1 MHYRDAVIWMK
12 AMELAEVAC
21 RCATGLPPEERF
33 GIRGQV
39 TRAAISV
46 PSNVAEGWSRESRR
60 EKAQFFAIAQGS
72 LSELHTQL
80 LLCERL
86 GWMAAES
93 LQPAYRLIDEVSRM
107 LTVLRRKLRA
117 PSGETGRR

>member
-1 MHYRDAVIWMK
+1 MPVRNGSSAGRAFRHPRADHPRRHIGSQQCRGRM
-12 AMELAEVAC
+12 VA
-21 RCATGLPPEERF
+21 R
-33 GIRGQV
+33 
-39 TRAAISV
+39 V
-46 PSNVAEGWSRESRR
+46 PQ

-86 GWMAAES
+86 GWVAAES